1 MFLGKTI
8 VLIVLL
14 LVAYQFY
21 RGFKKSVDAFERQ
34 GEALGRVSDEFVRAL
49 FSVMCNRLV

>member
-1 MFLGKTI
+1 MLPYMILGKTL

-21 RGFKKSVDAFERQ
+21 RGFKKSVA
-34 GEALGRVSDEFVRAL
+34 RVRTSGGVHGPRFG
-49 FSVMCNRLV
+49 